1 MKGLTGPPGT
11 CEFFRG
17 FRLAGLLGWEV
28 RFRGT
33 LGDIVY
39 RPEDAGRSSRII
51 RIRLGPRVLGFR
63 V

>member
-1 MKGLTGPPGT
+1 MKGSTGLPGT

-17 FRLAGLLGWEV
+17 FRLAGLLAWEV

-39 RPEDAGRSSRII
+39 RPEDAGRSRII
-51 RIRLGPRVLGFR
+51 RVRLGPRVLGFR